1 LSTFLKIGI
10 LKIELNN
17 ALHNVEK
24 NPKVSLCKSMII
36 LKKKLKFPISYNQ
49 IMSTDKMGV
58 SFFGLLIISPSAPRK
73 KKIYL
78 MKMVNV
84 QIIH

>member
-58 SFFGLLIISPSAPRK
+58 SFFGLLIISPFAPRK
-73 KKIYL
+73 KNL

>member
-1 LSTFLKIGI
+1 MQINDNI
-10 LKIELNN
+10 
-17 ALHNVEK
+17 
-24 NPKVSLCKSMII
+24 
-36 LKKKLKFPISYNQ
+36 KKKLKFPISYNQ

-58 SFFGLLIISPSAPRK
+58 SFFGLLIISPFAPRK
-73 KKIYL
+73 KNL